1 MSKSKIKLLIL
12 DVDGVMTDGHK
23 IYDQNHMVVFKK
35 FQDKDF
41 TAIKRF
47 KASGIKV
54 IFLSGDKWNKQMA
67 KKRNIDIYISRG
79 RHNDKSEFI
88 SIFKKNY
95 SVSTSEIA
103 YVGDDL
109 FDLSI
114 IKELK
119 YTFCTSDSPKI
130 IKDNCFHILKS
141 KGGENVIVELYEY
154 FLEKNYIKDSSLKKL
169 YELDSQEISS
179 KNMS

>member
-23 IYDQNHMVVFKK
+23 IYDQKHMVFYKK

-54 IFLSGDKWNKQMA
+54 VFLSGYKWNKQMA

-79 RHNDKSEFI
+79 KYQNKSEFI

-95 SVSTSEIA
+95 SVSASEMA

-119 YTFCTSDSPKI
+119 YTFCTSDSPEI
-130 IKDNCFHILKS
+130 IKNNCFCILKA

-154 FLEKNYIKDSSLKKL
+154 FLKKKYVKDSSLKKL
-169 YELDSQEISS
+169 YELDTLEISS
-179 KNMS
+179 KNMA